1 MAQAHRLLM
10 TCMSIAARRCL
21 DKFEGLSNKPIS
33 CAYLPHCNH
42 WWATGRAGKLAALD
56 PRAPAVITEYVAQPN
71 QLQVGHTAVL
81 KTTSKHSSSRVAYCM
96 TCMDDALFYCLS
108 TVKQL

>member
-1 MAQAHRLLM
+1 MACVFADGH
-10 TCMSIAARRCL
+10 RCL

-56 PRAPAVITEYVAQPN
+56 PRAPAVITEFVAQPN
-71 QLQVGHTAVL
+71 QLQVG
-81 KTTSKHSSSRVAYCM
+81 
-96 TCMDDALFYCLS
+96 
-108 TVKQL
+108 